1 MFLPASINLSHPE
14 KYRLSIRISATH
26 FEFSMVE
33 VGNEKNFCLRVN
45 PLESSLTLKENITKI
60 VTDLPFLTYQYHR
73 TDVVF
78 VTPKYHLIPTSY
90 KSDKPRDLAYQEV
103 ESEEENIYFLTSDIE
118 SMEVSMV
125 SVLQKDL
132 VGFINRNL
140 YLPHIYSH
148 AELLIKYFHTYANH
162 FMKTSRMH
170 VYCYLDRLDIVAFGI
185 NNKLLIAKSYEKLSL
200 KEQAYFIL
208 KLWEA
213 LKFDQMNDVLLF
225 SGLVDDTVLDIVR
238 NYFKNVERLPQLSV
252 LNLWNKEALAAPLDL
267 IYLAL

>member
-14 KYRLSIRISATH
+14 KYRLSIRISTTH
-26 FEFSMVE
+26 FEFSLVE

-60 VTDLPFLTYQYHR
+60 VTDLPFLTYAYYV
-73 TDVVF
+73 TDVIF
-78 VTPKYHLIPTSY
+78 VTNKYHLIPTAF
-90 KSDKPRDLAYQEV
+90 KSDKPRDIAYQEV
-103 ESEEENIYFLTSDIE
+103 ESEKENVYFLTSDME
-118 SMEVSMV
+118 SMGVSMV
-125 SVLQKDL
+125 AVLQKDL

-140 YLPHIYSH
+140 YIPHIYSH

-170 VYCYLDRLDIVAFGI
+170 VYSYLDRLDIVAFGV
-185 NNKLLIAKSYEKLSL
+185 NNKLLIAKSYDKLSL

-208 KLWEA
+208 KLWET
-213 LKFDQMNDVLLF
+213 LKFDQMNDMLLF
-225 SGLVDDTVLDIVR
+225 SGAIDDTVLEIVR

-252 LNLWNKEALAAPLDL
+252 LNLWNKEALVAPLDL